1 MKLETL
7 VTDLIHLRTIHSP
20 FDRIEF
26 MISADRFKNFNR
38 VLKMNE
44 YNEMSAHN

>member
-20 FDRIEF
+20 FDRIEL
-26 MISADRFKNFNR
+26 MNSTDRCKKLQQSAKD
-38 VLKMNE
+38 E
-44 YNEMSAHN
+44 